1 MARNTNVRKNDKRII
16 FKISILL
23 LAVYLIFSM
32 ISLQSQLVEQR
43 KILKERQNQ
52 ITELKASNEEIKSLL
67 ENGSENELIERAARD
82 KLDFVYINEE
92 IYEDIKGN

>member
-1 MARNTNVRKNDKRII
+1 MTRKRNVRKNDKRII
-16 FKISILL
+16 FKFSILL

-43 KILKERQNQ
+43 KILKEKQSQ
-52 ITELKASNEEIKSLL
+52 ISELKATNEEIKSLL
-67 ENGSENELIERAARD
+67 ENGSENELIERAARE

>member
-43 KILKERQNQ
+43 KILRERQNQ

-67 ENGSENELIERAARD
+67 ENGSENELIERAARE